1 MFHKLLMI
9 ALTVFTFSAATTAQ
23 CGSHHRTTKVAS
35 SYHHKDIVDVAAGYD
50 ALSTLVVAVKTAGL
64 VETLKS
70 DGPFTVFAPVNSAF
84 AKLEDGVVAGLLKP
98 AAKEQLTKILTYHVV
113 AGELTAKDVV
123 AAVKA
128 SGGTFTLETVSGDE
142 LQVKVVDSAV
152 ILIDENGG
160 RSAVRTTD
168 IQAANGVIH
177 SIDSVILPK

>member
-1 MFHKLLMI
+1 MFQKLLMI
-9 ALTVFTFSAATTAQ
+9 TLTVFTFSTTALAQ
-23 CGSHHRTTKVAS
+23 CTSHHRTKVAS
-35 SYHHKDIVDVAAGYD
+35 SYHHKDIVDVAAQYD

-84 AKLEDGVVAGLLKP
+84 AKLDDGVVAGLLKP
-98 AAKEQLTKILTYHVV
+98 SSKDQLTKILTYHVV
-113 AGELTAKDVV
+113 AGEFKARDVI
-123 AAVKA
+123 AAAKA

-142 LQVKVVDSAV
+142 LQVKVVDDAV

-160 RSAVRTTD
+160 RSAVRKTD
-168 IQAANGVIH
+168 INAGNGVIH

>member
-1 MFHKLLMI
+1 MFTKLLI
-9 ALTVFTFSAATTAQ
+9 TALTVFTFSAQVDAQ
-23 CGSHHRTTKVAS
+23 CGAHRSTKVAS
-35 SYHHKDIVDVAAGYD
+35 SYHHKDIVDVASGYD
-50 ALSTLVVAVKTAGL
+50 ALGTLVVAVKTAGL

-84 AKLEDGVVAGLLKP
+84 AKLEDGVVASLLQPSSKD
-98 AAKEQLTKILTYHVV
+98 QLTKILTYHVI
-113 AGELTAKDVV
+113 AGEFRAKDVI
-123 AAVKA
+123 AAAKA

-142 LQVKVVDSAV
+142 LRVKVVDDAV

-168 IQAANGVIH
+168 INAANGVIH